1 MYSAPPKFLFA
12 CSFGYFVRLP
22 LHGLHSSRGLALLAQ
37 VVVGF
42 RPPTSCSPLV
52 SYHQAKIRGERQG
65 ITEAIGTMKHGRQNA
80 VAQQHPKDTYTPLIY
95 AHMYPAW
102 PRQQHQP
109 QSPGGMPSWLVG
121 PPLPPGPRPAATRP
135 SQQPQVNNNYHKARA
150 ACPQGGSA
158 RRSHRGH
165 DPQRPRPSQQPQV
178 STTRTI
184 VRAACPQG
192 GPARRSHL
200 GPDPQRPHT
209 PQPPQVTTRRYP
221 NPTHMCTVTQVIMS
235 PH

>member
-1 MYSAPPKFLFA
+1 MGLLRCTQPRQKFLFA

-95 AHMYPAW
+95 ANMYPAR
-102 PRQQHQP
+102 PSQQHLP
-109 QSPGGMPSWLVG
+109 QSPGGMPSWWVG
-121 PPLPPGPRPAATRP
+121 PPLPPGPRPTTP
-135 SQQPQVNNNYHKARA
+135 P
-150 ACPQGGSA
+150 PTPPTT
-158 RRSHRGH
+158 SHH
-165 DPQRPRPSQQPQV
+165 P
-178 STTRTI
+178 T
-184 VRAACPQG
+184 
-192 GPARRSHL
+192 L
-200 GPDPQRPHT
+200 
-209 PQPPQVTTRRYP
+209 PQPNTHVHGHPSNHTTPLISIKLTEKPR
-221 NPTHMCTVTQVIMS
+221 NTVTITSFVHTSTAPPTTLLSSVQFFVPS
-235 PH
+235 HPPTTTTNRHNHHR